1 MFSLLELLPDSF
13 LLDILD
19 VGASFNPEE
28 TAPYQRLVEVGR
40 ARLTGFEP
48 NREACDHLTQVY
60 PAPHRFFPYFIGDG
74 EPAIFHETNQPQTG
88 SLFAPNTPLLRKFQ
102 NLAEVVTPVA
112 EHPVQTKR
120 LDDLPEIGNVDFF
133 KIDVQG
139 AELSVFSGARRV
151 LQQALVICA
160 EVNFVELYKGQPLF
174 SDVDCCLRG
183 SGFQF
188 HRLHEGFG
196 SRVFKPLVYAG
207 NLNSG
212 GSQQLW
218 ADAIYVRDWM
228 ALDRLDAV
236 KLLKYA
242 VLAHD
247 LLGSYDLAHLV
258 LSEFDRQQDA
268 RLASSYLKRLAGA

>member
-1 MFSLLELLPDSF
+1 MFSLLDLLPDSF
-13 LLDILD
+13 LLDIID

-28 TAPYQRLVEVGR
+28 TAPYRKLVESGR
-40 ARLTGFEP
+40 AWLNGFEP
-48 NREACDHLTQVY
+48 NREACDHLRQTY

-74 EPAIFHETNQPQTG
+74 EPATFHETNQTQTG
-88 SLFAPNTPLLRKFQ
+88 SLFAPNTPLLQKFQ
-102 NLAEVVTPVA
+102 NLAEVVTPLA
-112 EHPVQTKR
+112 EHPVQTRR

-139 AELSVFSGARRV
+139 AELSVFRGARNA
-151 LQQALVICA
+151 LQQALVIWT
-160 EVNFVELYKGQPLF
+160 EVSFVELYKGQPLF
-174 SDVDCCLRG
+174 ADIDRCLRN

-188 HRLHEGFG
+188 HRIHEGFG
-196 SRVFKPLVYAG
+196 SRVFKPLVYSG

-218 ADAIYVRDWM
+218 ADVIYVRDWM
-228 ALDRLDAV
+228 ALDRLDTA

-247 LLGSYDLAHLV
+247 LLGSYDLAHFV
-258 LSEFDRQQDA
+258 LLEFDRQQGTG
-268 RLASSYLKRLAGA
+268 LASSYLKRLAGA

>member
-1 MFSLLELLPDSF
+1 MFSLLDLLPGSF
-13 LLDILD
+13 LLDIID

-28 TAPYQRLVEVGR
+28 TAPYQKLVESGR

-48 NREACDHLTQVY
+48 NREACDQLRQTY

-74 EPAIFHETNQPQTG
+74 GPATFHETNQTQTG
-88 SLFAPNTPLLRKFQ
+88 SLFEPNTTLLQKFQ

-112 EHPVQTKR
+112 EHSVQTQR

-139 AELSVFSGARRV
+139 AELSVFRGAKNA
-151 LQQALVICA
+151 LQQALVIWT
-160 EVNFVELYKGQPLF
+160 EVSFVDLYKGQPLF
-174 SDVDCCLRG
+174 ADIDGCLRD

-188 HRLHEGFG
+188 HRIHEGFG
-196 SRVFKPLVYAG
+196 SRVFKPLVYYG

-218 ADAIYVRDWM
+218 ADVIYVRDWM
-228 ALDRLDAV
+228 VLDGLDAA

-242 VLAHD
+242 VLTHD
-247 LLGSYDLAHLV
+247 VLGSYDLAHFV
-258 LSEFDRQQDA
+258 LLEFDRQQGTW
-268 RLASSYLKRLAGA
+268 LAPSYLNRLAGT